1 MNDTLYWVML
11 KQEGKKII
19 GCSLGLALYAWI
31 ITWVYPIIIQEP
43 DIEEIP
49 KSFPSAV
56 KRAFGVS
63 TGEEVDLSYE
73 AYISAQL
80 LGRLWTLI
88 ISIYGIN
95 TANALVA
102 QPIEQGFMAFPLS
115 SSVSR
120 SEILNTQIGVFMTE
134 LALVI
139 GTTLGGIYAAT
150 AHFNLRI
157 ARWQYF
163 RMGIL
168 AFSLASTITAYS
180 LLGAVLFDT
189 KEQSQRLASALTFAF
204 YGLDVVSS
212 LSDRFSGL
220 RYLTPFGLFRPQEVL
235 QGKILPTGEIS
246 VLGALT
252 GVSLVLTRILFSRK
266 DLAV

>member
-1 MNDTLYWVML
+1 MNDTLYWVIL

-19 GCSLGLALYAWI
+19 GYSLGLALYEWI
-31 ITWVYPIIIQEP
+31 VTWIYPIIIQSP

-80 LGRLWTLI
+80 FGRLWPLI
-88 ISIYGIN
+88 ISFYGIS

-102 QPIEQGFMAFPLS
+102 QPMEQGSMAFPLS
-115 SSVSR
+115 SPVSR
-120 SEILNTQIGVFMTE
+120 AEILNTQIVVLLTE
-134 LALVI
+134 LALVT
-139 GTTLGGIYAAT
+139 GTTLGGISAAT
-150 AHFNLRI
+150 AHFDLTI
-157 ARWQYF
+157 AKWQYW

-168 AFSLASTITAYS
+168 AFSLASTVSAYS
-180 LLGAVLFDT
+180 LLLAVFFDT
-189 KEQSQRLASALTFAF
+189 QEESERLASTLTFAF

-220 RYLTPFGLFRPQEVL
+220 RHLTPFGLFRPQEVL
-235 QGKILPTGEIS
+235 QEKLLPTREIL
-246 VLGALT
+246 VLGMIT
-252 GVSLVLTRILFSRK
+252 GVNLLLAGILFARK
-266 DLAV
+266 DLAL